1 MFLTLA
7 IEKLSFGESLGI
19 SVLGFVIVIC
29 VLAVL
34 ALFVKLLTSIVEGAA
49 KAVGKGKKTKDETE
63 ASHPVAEAPAQP
75 VAETDLNGL
84 PYTPGYV
91 TLDGVSEQDAAVIM
105 AITSEKTGIPLE
117 RLCFKSIKRLNQ
129 NPQLVGISEQ
139 DAAVVMAITSDKT
152 GIPLENLQFNSIKL
166 TEGK

>member
-7 IEKLSFGESLGI
+7 IESLGFGEALGI

-34 ALFVKLLTSIVEGAA
+34 ALFVKLLTSVVDGAS
-49 KAVGKGKKTKDETE
+49 KAVGKGKKENNKAI
-63 ASHPVAEAPAQP
+63 ASQPAAEAPAE
-75 VAETDLNGL
+75 VTETESNGL

-117 RLCFKSIKRLNQ
+117 RLCFRSIKRLNQ
-129 NPQLVGISEQ
+129 SPKLVGVSEQ
-139 DAAVVMAITSDKT
+139 DAAVIMAITSEKT

-166 TEGK
+166 MEGK